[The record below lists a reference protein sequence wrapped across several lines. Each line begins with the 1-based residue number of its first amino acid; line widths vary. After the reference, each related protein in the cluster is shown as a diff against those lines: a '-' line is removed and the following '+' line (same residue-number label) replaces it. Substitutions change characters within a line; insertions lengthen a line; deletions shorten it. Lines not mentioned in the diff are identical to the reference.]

1 MTVQV
6 APILLSTPASGSGL
20 GLSRE
25 AQAGL
30 MEMPDRE
37 QQLSVVAEAIFVP
50 AGEVESGGP
59 HGVEEG
65 SPIFYSP
72 AER

>member
-1 MTVQV
+1 M
-6 APILLSTPASGSGL
+6 SGL
-20 GLSRE
+20 
-25 AQAGL
+25 
-30 MEMPDRE
+30 MKMPDRE